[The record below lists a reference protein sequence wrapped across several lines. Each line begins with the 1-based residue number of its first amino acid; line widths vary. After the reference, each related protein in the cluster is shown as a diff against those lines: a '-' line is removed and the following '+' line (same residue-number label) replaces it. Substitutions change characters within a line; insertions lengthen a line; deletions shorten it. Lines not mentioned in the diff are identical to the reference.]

1 MDDPAAIQTFTRK
14 DLFIEECSETIAVT
28 GIAVAVSLPI
38 DTPGEVLLYLSFQ
51 FVVVDDVTSYASRGH
66 ATVGDQP
73 RWCRLQKLP
82 ILCRKRRHARI
93 RRLQVLS
100 VHRPC
105 RPVPSISSSN
115 KMTALAR
122 VVSTLDDHGPAEF

>member
-51 FVVVDDVTSYASRGH
+51 FVVVDDVT
-66 ATVGDQP
+66 
-73 RWCRLQKLP
+73 
-82 ILCRKRRHARI
+82 
-93 RRLQVLS
+93 
-100 VHRPC
+100 
-105 RPVPSISSSN
+105 
-115 KMTALAR
+115 
-122 VVSTLDDHGPAEF
+122 